1 MVVKSSKSV
10 FFSAQGWF
18 RWFLRRNHPFQVRKY
33 GSRLLQSKR
42 SDCLSLKWIQYLWKS
57 SHKLGIGSLASPSH
71 RLSGGSISMTNIWNM
86 WSNRIIYDG
95 HWWVQCFMDVRIKA
109 RLSIRRV
116 DRSRSRACGNVL
128 GDTGPHYRGK
138 RPGALTGNMFPN
150 LRMTILSN
158 WSSKSAL
165 GRKKDRSTTIN
176 KNNCYLVMILEYFE
190 HVPMI
195 FSISGALR
203 GEFPFNPTI

>member
-18 RWFLRRNHPFQVRKY
+18 RWFLRRNHHFQVRKY

-42 SDCLSLKWIQYLWKS
+42 SDCLSLKWIQYLWKR

-71 RLSGGSISMTNIWNM
+71 RLSGGSISVTNIWNM
-86 WSNRIIYDG
+86 WSNRIMMAID
-95 HWWVQCFMDVRIKA
+95 WFNVSWMCEF
-109 RLSIRRV
+109 RLDLAFGGSIEV
-116 DRSRSRACGNVL
+116 DSGLVGTFWEIL
-128 GDTGPHYRGK
+128 DHYRGK

-165 GRKKDRSTTIN
+165 GRKKYRSTTIN
-176 KNNCYLVMILEYFE
+176 KNNCYIKIVKK
-190 HVPMI
+190 
-195 FSISGALR
+195 R
-203 GEFPFNPTI
+203 D